1 LQQERWFYAGQPPFF
16 SLEVSMLEKTA
27 TVKVRRAWNDTVHT
41 AKVPLEAVG
50 LLHWEIV
57 TRETALIPL
66 QFIHG
71 YVLCDQLL
79 SGELAHSCDSE
90 LEEAPHTIKVCIVK
104 KGNLYSFPVIEKL
117 AGERFDTYAKARAAS
132 EAIHLGNWF
141 EQMKLKPKPEREN

>member
-1 LQQERWFYAGQPPFF
+1 
-16 SLEVSMLEKTA
+16 MLEETA

-57 TRETALIPL
+57 TQETAHIPL

-79 SGELAHSCDSE
+79 SGELAHSCESE
-90 LEEAPHTIKVCIVK
+90 QEQAPHIIKVCIVK
-104 KGNLYSFPVIEKL
+104 KGNLYSFPAIEKL

-132 EAIHLGNWF
+132 EAIQLENWF
-141 EQMKLKPKPEREN
+141 EQMKLKPKPEPGRSAD